1 MEQYI
6 TPTTEPKEQDT
17 TPTTEPKEQDTTPT
31 TEPKEQDTTPTTE
44 PKEQDTTPTTEPKEQ
59 DTTPTTEPKEQDTTP
74 TTEPKEQD
82 TTPTTEPKEQEEL
95 LIKDRHIDLLEEK
108 LQRSIV
114 DFQNLE
120 KQIKLNVENQINYK
134 IDKFM
139 MDFLEI
145 YDDLVRAKNIL
156 DSEEVNTS
164 GIRSILKNI
173 TSLLT
178 KYKVSPIEALGEL
191 FDPNFHESIK
201 IIEDDTLDEN
211 TITKEIRKGY
221 ISHNRVIR
229 PSIVVIS
236 RKLKGD

>member
-59 DTTPTTEPKEQDTTP
+59 DTTPTIK
-74 TTEPKEQD
+74 
-82 TTPTTEPKEQEEL
+82 EPKEQEEL